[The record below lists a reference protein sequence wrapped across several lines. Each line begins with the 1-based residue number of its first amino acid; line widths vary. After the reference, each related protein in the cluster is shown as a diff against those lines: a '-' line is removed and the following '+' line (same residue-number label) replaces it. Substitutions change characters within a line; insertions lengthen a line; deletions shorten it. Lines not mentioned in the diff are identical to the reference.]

1 MIRVLLFLLTNNFF
15 TYANYFAIFILSY
28 DTLVKRRLVIPKIKN
43 ITFFC
48 LAIASLSFMLLSE
61 YNGYEISTSSFALKF
76 VLPICMFYIGY
87 TRGLNGFN
95 SWKMDVIV
103 IMFATFIHGFL
114 NVVTNRNTNVLLIEG
129 RQYQDIYGGAISATL
144 QNLMFVLSS
153 ALLFYFLIYEKNL
166 KFKILGIFAALAGA
180 YGSIANA
187 SRTLLYVIALVFFM
201 CLFLHLILKYSTF
214 EGIVRGV
221 TVACGM
227 IIVVLFIMWIDLF
240 GIQEWFAQSALGQ
253 REATAVASSS
263 VSQNLRWGYAS
274 DILKLLPS
282 YPLGN
287 IPYAH
292 YAHNLWVDIAKE
304 TGIIPF
310 ILYILF
316 CAISAVTVITYLK
329 RSNFDREK
337 VIFVS
342 SIFVASILVFFTE
355 PVMEGSPMTFGI
367 FCFVVGG
374 GILSFKVNRNII
386 SIFQNPQQIS
396 V

>member
-1 MIRVLLFLLTNNFF
+1 
-15 TYANYFAIFILSY
+15 
-28 DTLVKRRLVIPKIKN
+28 
-43 ITFFC
+43 
-48 LAIASLSFMLLSE
+48 
-61 YNGYEISTSSFALKF
+61 
-76 VLPICMFYIGY
+76 
-87 TRGLNGFN
+87 
-95 SWKMDVIV
+95 
-103 IMFATFIHGFL
+103 
-114 NVVTNRNTNVLLIEG
+114 
-129 RQYQDIYGGAISATL
+129 
-144 QNLMFVLSS
+144 
-153 ALLFYFLIYEKNL
+153 
-166 KFKILGIFAALAGA
+166 
-180 YGSIANA
+180 
-187 SRTLLYVIALVFFM
+187 
-201 CLFLHLILKYSTF
+201 
-214 EGIVRGV
+214 
-221 TVACGM
+221 
-227 IIVVLFIMWIDLF
+227 MW
-240 GIQEWFAQSALGQ
+240 
-253 REATAVASSS
+253 RSSS

-316 CAISAVTVITYLK
+316 CVISAVTVITYLK

-374 GILSFKVNRNII
+374 GILSFKANRNII

>member
-1 MIRVLLFLLTNNFF
+1 MIRVLLFLLANNFF
-15 TYANYFAIFILSY
+15 TYANYFMILILLY
-28 DTLVKRRLVIPKIKN
+28 DTLIKRRLVIPKIRN
-43 ITFFC
+43 INFFC
-48 LAIASLSFMLLSE
+48 LVIASFSFMLLSE
-61 YNGYEISTSSFALKF
+61 YNRYEISISSFTLKF

-114 NVVTNRNTNVLLIEG
+114 NVVTNRNTNILLIAG

-153 ALLFYFLIYEKNL
+153 ALLFYFLIYEKNSKL
-166 KFKILGIFAALAGA
+166 KFLGIFAAFAGA

-187 SRTLLYVIALVFFM
+187 SRTLLYVIALVFFV
-201 CLFLHLILKYSTF
+201 CLFLNFILKYNAF
-214 EGIVRGV
+214 EGIVRGAV
-221 TVACGM
+221 IASGM
-227 IIVVLFIMWIDLF
+227 VIVLLFIMWIDLF

-253 REATAVASSS
+253 REATVVASSS

-274 DILKLLPS
+274 DMLKMLPD

-304 TGIIPF
+304 TGIITF
-310 ILYILF
+310 VLYILF
-316 CAISAVTVITYLK
+316 CVVSVVTVISYFKKNHFK
-329 RSNFDREK
+329 RDK

-342 SIFVASILVFFTE
+342 SIVMAHILVFFTE

-367 FCFVVGG
+367 FCFIVGG
-374 GILSFKVNRNII
+374 VSSLLTKT
-386 SIFQNPQQIS
+386 
-396 V
+396 